1 MGKLDPNV
9 KPPDSLKFIH
19 KKYQRAS
26 ADTLTEDVNV
36 CDLSRVEEFVTN
48 GRLRV
53 VKTLEIIRLEEI
65 FARFEGYNGND
76 LEVYDVKVYEHLD
89 VPGLQFLPSLL
100 PHDIQICLLSR
111 LLNRDLTD
119 ARHKTNVHFH
129 HTVLYDTPS
138 FHSTHDVNSPNGS
151 QKFSF
156 FDCSPTSSSSFPAL
170 DPNTHNPLT
179 VPHFLNRKLRW
190 MTLGGQYDWTKKA
203 YPTGSPPDFP
213 KDIAQLIH
221 DIFPNIRPEAAIV
234 NFYTPGDTLS
244 IHRDVS
250 EESDVGLVSISLG
263 CDAVFVA
270 GLEDTATGELKYVVM
285 RLKSGDAVY
294 MGGPSRYAW
303 HSVPQVLA
311 GTCPEYLS
319 EWPASSQSHRDAK
332 STSDDRFEAWRG
344 WMANKRINLNI
355 RQMRD

>member
-1 MGKLDPNV
+1 MGKLNPNE
-9 KPPDSLKFIH
+9 KPPDSLKTIH

-26 ADTLTEDVNV
+26 AGTLAEDVNI
-36 CDLSRVEEFVTN
+36 CDLSRVQDFVTD

-53 VKTLEIIRLEEI
+53 VKTLEMSQLEEI
-65 FARFEGYNGND
+65 FARFEGCNGNH
-76 LEVYDVKVYEHLD
+76 LNFHEAKVYEHSNL
-89 VPGLQFLPSLL
+89 PGK
-100 PHDIQICLLSR
+100 
-111 LLNRDLTD
+111 
-119 ARHKTNVHFH
+119 ARIATA
-129 HTVLYDTPS
+129 
-138 FHSTHDVNSPNGS
+138 
-151 QKFSF
+151 QQFSF
-156 FDCSPTSSSSFPAL
+156 FDISPTSSYSFPAL

-190 MTLGGQYDWTKKA
+190 MTLGGQYDWTSKA
-203 YPTGSPPDFP
+203 YPAGSPPEFP
-213 KDIAQLIH
+213 KDIAQLTQG
-221 DIFPNIRPEAAIV
+221 IFPHIQPEAAIV

-263 CDAVFVA
+263 CDAIFIA
-270 GLEDTATGELKYVVM
+270 GLENTVTSELDYVVM

-294 MGGPSRYAW
+294 MSGPSRYAW

-311 GTCPEYLS
+311 GTCPDYLS
-319 EWPASSQSHRDAK
+319 EWPATQSHRCVR
-332 STSDDRFEAWRG
+332 STSGDRFEAWRG